1 MRVVMAEEHTV
12 NLLPL
17 EIAVGDTLLEGDAS
31 IEFHSNIFIH
41 VFSRQ
46 TLLSFLP
53 PALCEL
59 WTKFS
64 ISQRQLFSAGQ
75 APPWAGSGTGV
86 QRQDG
91 TEG

>member
-1 MRVVMAEEHTV
+1 
-12 NLLPL
+12 
-17 EIAVGDTLLEGDAS
+17 
-31 IEFHSNIFIH
+31 
-41 VFSRQ
+41 
-46 TLLSFLP
+46 
-53 PALCEL
+53 L